1 MKFTLILINPNVWL
15 VKQFHAIFT
24 GVYLAFSGFTHQF
37 LDDKSKIILIN
48 PLIKISLRRNL
59 H

>member
-1 MKFTLILINPNVWL
+1 MEFTLILINPNVWL

-37 LDDKSKIILIN
+37 LDDKSK
-48 PLIKISLRRNL
+48 
-59 H
+59 